1 MTNMDNVQKPPKGA
15 RPNYQYQVLRLMWRG
30 HPWLT
35 IGSAGAGIASGLA
48 SIAVIDT
55 INSAIHNA
63 ENRPRLLLAFIG
75 LNAVAVLFRNGSS
88 LLPAYAAAKIMTSLR
103 IALCKRILATPLEE
117 IDKRGVPNVL
127 TLLTNDIPQLTQT
140 LLILPTILVQAAVFV
155 FGIAYLAH
163 LSWIV
168 FFLTIGFMLVGVGLY
183 SLFFRKGMRFSRKVR
198 DEFAVF
204 NEYTHG
210 LLFGIKELK
219 LNSDRRRWF
228 RRAAIDFSSK
238 RMAKYNFIE
247 SIWFTCGGNVEQIS
261 FAILIGFLIF
271 GAPSIEVLSAA
282 TLTACVLSI
291 MYVMGPL
298 TMLVSMAPHLGEGSI
313 ACERLAEFGFLI
325 NDPSERVLDRS
336 QSSVKKQSSL
346 KSWKKIELQDV
357 KVDYRGYNSPNG
369 FELGPINMGLRSGE
383 LVFIVGG
390 NGSGKSTLAKVLTGL
405 YSPTQGRILLDAE
418 PVNDG
423 NRDLYQSLFA
433 AVFTDFHIFNR
444 VIGPREKPVNRVLA
458 QEYLTR
464 LGLADK
470 VQISDKKYS
479 TTKALSNGQRKR
491 LALLC
496 AYMEDRPIYV
506 LDEWAADQ
514 DPPFKKFFYE
524 VLLPDLKSRMKCVI
538 IITHDDQYFELA
550 DRIIK
555 LRDGRVV
562 SDVSRRPAH
571 FKTA

>member
-1 MTNMDNVQKPPKGA
+1 
-15 RPNYQYQVLRLMWRG
+15 MWRG

-35 IGSAGAGIASGLA
+35 IGSAVIGITSGFA

-55 INSAIHNA
+55 INSAIHSA
-63 ENRPRLLLAFIG
+63 ENRPRLLLSFIG
-75 LNAVAVLFRNGSS
+75 LNIIAILFKNGST
-88 LLPAYAAAKIMTSLR
+88 LLPSYAAIRIMTSLR

-127 TLLTNDIPQLTQT
+127 ALLINDIPQLTQT
-140 LLILPTILVQAAVFV
+140 LMILPALLVESTILI
-155 FGIAYLAH
+155 FGVAYLAY
-163 LSWIV
+163 LSWMV
-168 FFLTIGFMLVGVGLY
+168 FSLTAGAMLIGVGLY
-183 SLFFRKGMRFSRKVR
+183 SFFFRRGMSFSRKVR
-198 DEFAVF
+198 DEFSVF
-204 NEYTHG
+204 NEHTHG

-238 RMAKYNFIE
+238 RIAKYDFIQ
-247 SIWFTCGGNVEQIS
+247 SLWFTGGGNVGQVS
-261 FAILIGFLIF
+261 YTILIGFLIF
-271 GAPSIEVLSAA
+271 GAPSFEALDAA
-282 TLTACVLSI
+282 TLTACVLAI
-291 MYVMGPL
+291 MYIMGPL
-298 TMLVSMAPHLGEGSI
+298 SVLVGIAPQLGEGAV

-325 NDPSERVLDRS
+325 NDPNESVLDRG
-336 QSSVKKQSSL
+336 QSGVKKQPTL
-346 KSWKKIELQDV
+346 KSWKRIELQDV
-357 KVDYRGYNSPNG
+357 KVDYRNYSSPNN
-369 FELGPINMGLRSGE
+369 FELGPINMQFQAGE

-390 NGSGKSTLAKVLTGL
+390 NGSGKSTLAKVMTGL
-405 YSPTQGRILLDAE
+405 YAPTQGRILLDAE
-418 PVNDG
+418 PVDDG
-423 NRDLYQSLFA
+423 NRDLYRGLFA
-433 AVFTDFHIFNR
+433 AVFTDFHLFNR
-444 VIGPREKPVNRVLA
+444 IIGPGEKTANTALA
-458 QEYLTR
+458 QDYLAR
-464 LGLADK
+464 LDLADK
-470 VQISDKKYS
+470 VQITGKSYS

-524 VLLPDLKSRMKCVI
+524 VLLPDLKRRMKCVI

-555 LRDGRVV
+555 LRDGRIV
-562 SDVSRRPAH
+562 SDVSRRPMH